1 MLVGNNELA
10 TTKNTGK
17 LLAILIAMR
26 MRRCTTR
33 DASPNRAH
41 PGLHSEPL
49 GAAIEQVPALYRP
62 SGCHRGRI

>member
-33 DASPNRAH
+33 DASPNSNRAH

-62 SGCHRGRI
+62 SGCHRG